1 MAHMI
6 RMNELAYKGAKPW
19 HGLGF
24 EVPENATG
32 AEMLKIAGLNWLVES
47 RLMGMQATAYE
58 KGKDGG
64 PFSLPVPDNFRA
76 IVRQDT
82 NEVFQMASN
91 IWKPVQNAEIVEF
104 FREYCE
110 AGHAT
115 METVGG
121 LRDGAIV
128 WALARLNG
136 ASDTKIGRGEGKAD
150 EVRGY
155 MLLATA
161 HDGSIA
167 TTGIPTQT
175 RVVCWNTLRA
185 ALDIGAFGKQGKKQ
199 PTEFRMIH
207 TAKFDEAK
215 WQEARQTMGMAI
227 EQIAQVNEVANELAK
242 VKIDAEGR
250 LQFVEKLLLSKG
262 DLLETVIS
270 DQRPSGS
277 ALDAAISQTQG
288 LTKEARE
295 KRIGF
300 VGRAILEAML
310 NSPGA
315 DFASSKDTMWGALNG
330 VTFYADH
337 ASKTFSESNRMYNS
351 WFGKN
356 DNLKS
361 DALNLAI
368 EMSGIRVGQA

>member
-1 MAHMI
+1 MTDQGK
-6 RMNELAYKGAKPW
+6 RGGWEQLCLCP
-19 HGLGF
+19 LCRD
-24 EVPENATG
+24 V
-32 AEMLKIAGLNWLVES
+32 
-47 RLMGMQATAYE
+47 YE
-58 KGKDGG
+58 WT
-64 PFSLPVPDNFRA
+64 PSSYP
-76 IVRQDT
+76 QDT
-82 NEVFQMASN
+82 FVGYRVDPSHVRLGVDLLDLAD
-91 IWKPVQNAEIVEF
+91 IVT
-104 FREYCE
+104 
-110 AGHAT
+110 AGK
-115 METVGG
+115 VLR